1 MSRKIKKEI
10 RLKGINDLKLIME
23 SKRKNKAIK

>member
-10 RLKGINDLKLIME
+10 RINENGGKVFNALITP
-23 SKRKNKAIK
+23 NLIKEW